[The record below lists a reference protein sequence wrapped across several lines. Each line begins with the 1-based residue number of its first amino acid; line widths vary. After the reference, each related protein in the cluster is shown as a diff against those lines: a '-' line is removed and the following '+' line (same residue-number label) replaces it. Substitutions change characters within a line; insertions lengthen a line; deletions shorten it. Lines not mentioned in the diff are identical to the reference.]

1 MNYNRCF
8 SVCKLC
14 MGSVVICVLHP
25 LLVYDVAKL
34 DQDEHYNVK
43 NIDHEVCIW
52 ISLRVMGYG

>member
-1 MNYNRCF
+1 
-8 SVCKLC
+8 